1 MSEQNYANH
10 VKWVPTYH
18 FFVVPVM
25 LLNVVQS
32 VIRLARHWFSWNELV
47 GVLVAVA
54 LLIFVFNARLF
65 ALRVQDRVIRL
76 EERQRMMRL
85 LPGDLQSRIP
95 EFTPG
100 QLVALRFANDSE
112 LPDLARKV
120 LTDKT
125 LSQKAI
131 KLMIKNWRADYLR
144 A

>member
-1 MSEQNYANH
+1 MTEQSYSNH
-10 VKWVPTYH
+10 VKWVPTFH

-25 LLNVVQS
+25 VLNLVQS
-32 VIRLARHWFSWNELV
+32 IVKLARHWFYWDGLV

-76 EERQRMMRL
+76 EERQRMTRL
-85 LPGDLQSRIP
+85 LPGDLQGRIV

-100 QLVALRFANDSE
+100 QLVALRFASDGE
-112 LPDLARKV
+112 RPELARKV
-120 LTDKT
+120 LTDRIT
-125 LSQKAI
+125 SGKAI
-131 KLMIKNWRADYLR
+131 KQMVKSWRPDYLR